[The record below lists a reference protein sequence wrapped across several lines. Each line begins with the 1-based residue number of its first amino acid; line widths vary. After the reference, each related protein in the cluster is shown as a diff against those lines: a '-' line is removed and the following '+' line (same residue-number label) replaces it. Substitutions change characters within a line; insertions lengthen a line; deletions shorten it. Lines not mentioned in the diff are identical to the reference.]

1 MCFGFHQ
8 IFITTVWYS
17 VNLTCMFSPW
27 TLFFSLF
34 LFFDKHTLGETKGI
48 TSEHLPTIAVV
59 GHYDSFGMVPG
70 LATGG
75 GDGAVV
81 VLELARIFA
90 KLYKKKKGNYHLLF
104 LLTGGGHMNYAGTR
118 NWLGQLDVQLMD
130 SIDFVICLDDLDYMS
145 SGGGS
150 GADAGADAGRANRS
164 GLAPARA

>member
-1 MCFGFHQ
+1 VSILHVCFLRGLF
-8 IFITTVWYS
+8 
-17 VNLTCMFSPW
+17 
-27 TLFFSLF
+27 FFSLF

-90 KLYKKKKGNYHLLF
+90 KLYKKKK
-104 LLTGGGHMNYAGTR
+104 
-118 NWLGQLDVQLMD
+118 
-130 SIDFVICLDDLDYMS
+130 VIIIYYFY
-145 SGGGS
+145 
-150 GADAGADAGRANRS
+150 
-164 GLAPARA
+164 